1 MLLFHAIH
9 MMLSIL
15 FPDDLLRI
23 LGKFVTT
30 LHSSN
35 SSSNCYHCVEHTLS
49 FYHYAIH
56 WLTFHM
62 DRHSLLSSFWI
73 WSSFLFHHFCC
84 FFPLCLSLLI
94 ASFLPFFLIT
104 LALSLFQSLP
114 KWYPDFLRWRDW
126 THQHMVA
133 MLSLFSEKCQL
144 I

>member
-84 FFPLCLSLLI
+84 FFPYVCHCSLHLFYLSSLSHWLYLSSNHFPNGILIFWDEGTELISTWLPCSLC
-94 ASFLPFFLIT
+94 
-104 LALSLFQSLP
+104 
-114 KWYPDFLRWRDW
+114 FLRN
-126 THQHMVA
+126 V
-133 MLSLFSEKCQL
+133 S
-144 I
+144 